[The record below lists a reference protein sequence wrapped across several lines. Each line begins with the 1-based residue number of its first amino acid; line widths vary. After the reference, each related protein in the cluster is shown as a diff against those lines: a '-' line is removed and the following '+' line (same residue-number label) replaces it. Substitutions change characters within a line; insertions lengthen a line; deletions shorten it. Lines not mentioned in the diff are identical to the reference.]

1 MKNVTPFI
9 RIVGRDAVTRD
20 SVCQH
25 HDVVAFGIQRQRDR
39 CRASSRY
46 GISTDDPNKWRYYL
60 DSVEV
65 HLPPFWEQYINDENT
80 VELIYTDS
88 LPLVISLNGH

>member
-1 MKNVTPFI
+1 MNQFNGILIVDVLFPERGQVDFYRIEVVTPFI

-39 CRASSRY
+39 CRAGSR
-46 GISTDDPNKWRYYL
+46 WAR
-60 DSVEV
+60 
-65 HLPPFWEQYINDENT
+65 HL
-80 VELIYTDS
+80 
-88 LPLVISLNGH
+88 